1 MSLHIKMNLDLK
13 HQNIDD
19 YHLLIKHKN
28 VEAKDLFI
36 SRGLNKDFTVY
47 FDWVDSKTVFL
58 TLITSPVLILSW
70 IDLTIELTI

>member
-1 MSLHIKMNLDLK
+1 MNLDLK

-47 FDWVDSKTVFL
+47 FDWVDSKKVSYINHFTSFNTFLNWLDYWVNYIVFK
-58 TLITSPVLILSW
+58 
-70 IDLTIELTI
+70 